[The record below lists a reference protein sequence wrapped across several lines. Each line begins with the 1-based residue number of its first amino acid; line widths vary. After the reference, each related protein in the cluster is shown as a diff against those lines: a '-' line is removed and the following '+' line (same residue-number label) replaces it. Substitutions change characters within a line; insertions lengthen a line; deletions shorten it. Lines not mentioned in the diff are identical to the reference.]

1 MQNPLINTQHWTH
14 VDDALPQ
21 PDQYIIYHAPNIFDV
36 GPQMWIGQY
45 ENGVWFN
52 RSGFFGG
59 GEVTHWMP
67 LPQLPECEGE

>member
-1 MQNPLINTQHWTH
+1 MNIINGISWIS
-14 VDDALPQ
+14 VNDKLPDPNQ
-21 PDQYIIYHAPNIFDV
+21 WIIYHAPDIFEE

-45 ENGVWFN
+45 EDGVFFG

-67 LPQLPECEGE
+67 LPELP